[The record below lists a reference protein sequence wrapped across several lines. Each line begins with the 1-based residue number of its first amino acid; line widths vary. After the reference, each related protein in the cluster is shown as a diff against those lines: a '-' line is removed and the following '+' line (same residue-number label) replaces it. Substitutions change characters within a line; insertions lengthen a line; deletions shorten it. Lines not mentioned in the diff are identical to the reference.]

1 VLIAKLTERQG
12 TLSDVEFAARL
23 GMPRSTWQAY
33 RCGRV
38 RPNQRLAVAAL
49 RAFPDMYADALS
61 FLLSDASGKAESD
74 SLEAMEV
81 A

>member
-1 VLIAKLTERQG
+1 MLIAKLTERQG

-38 RPNQRLAVAAL
+38 RPGRRLAVATI
-49 RAFPDMYADALS
+49 RAFPDLMSDALS
-61 FLLSDASGKAESD
+61 FLLSDASLEASAD
-74 SLEAMEV
+74 SLQAAEV